1 MLCVT
6 RGGEG
11 CDGPSERPAVLYTA
25 LLHGREPVSLSCL
38 LHFLRTV
45 LRQAEAGE
53 PGAAALLSRR
63 KLLFLPTATPPLHHP
78 APPLHHPSTAPSTAL
93 HRPGSHLR
101 HRHQPRPP
109 PPPLHPQV
117 NPDGWAWNEEV
128 RPRGG
133 GMKRKNGLRSCGR
146 GVRPGPSD
154 GVDLNRNFGF
164 KWGYTK
170 QQGSSAQGC
179 AEEYR
184 GAAPFSE
191 PETRAVR
198 DVIARHSVAAVLH
211 WHG

>member
-1 MLCVT
+1 MT
-6 RGGEG
+6 YF
-11 CDGPSERPAVLYTA
+11 GPI
-25 LLHGREPVSLSCL
+25 
-38 LHFLRTV
+38 
-45 LRQAEAGE
+45 
-53 PGAAALLSRR
+53 
-63 KLLFLPTATPPLHHP
+63 
-78 APPLHHPSTAPSTAL
+78 PSTAL
-93 HRPGSHLR
+93 ALTFATATN
-101 HRHQPRPP
+101 PRPP
-109 PPPLHPQV
+109 PPPPPPQV
-117 NPDGWAWNEEV
+117 NPDGWAWNEAV

-211 WHG
+211 WHGCGATAAPHPNPHPAPDPNPGPKPHLHPHPNQVGQQRGLPLQL